1 MNRFLAT
8 LSVLLFSTLSVV
20 LLVDSSVSAS
30 HSYTPPLLTQDLF
43 LQLRGKTEEEKVT
56 TTLVT
61 KLINQYDKIQGSSS
75 SNYLDK
81 EVFHSEINRALKD
94 GAWGK
99 FQHNYKDLTRNYTYK
114 TGVFVYQLSRDC
126 DNKIFA
132 INNSA
137 YRPTSDTYQI
147 VAGKREPDCAFRM
160 VYIMA
165 ESGSIVPQ
173 GKTYYYSAGYQ
184 VDLSYN
190 SITQLSESSFS
201 ILLLNME
208 YTFLNNDVANSFGEV
223 PKQFDNKLQVK
234 FPLRIFSVANKSQG
248 SAEVN
253 AFLDTEIFDKFNP
266 GVPYPSMY
274 SVQLF
279 NSKKEE
285 LPGTPTLDGASVN
298 KWQNVPYGEYRVLF
312 VGYYTGDN
320 FDRYVGKPSVVDIRV
335 TEDGFHYLYD
345 PNKEKFCFF
354 KNGISSADVTLT
366 TVDPNT
372 GSWLSPG
379 SAPTRCIDQ
388 DPWDK
393 DLHSEISASYNLEEI
408 PPCNTLDL
416 ACHITR
422 AISTITGWI
431 SQFFMWLFVPNSDFV
446 SNNFKSFLN
455 NLQNSLGFL
464 WTPVSMIQ
472 AVYTG
477 IIDNKIS
484 GDTCALPQM
493 TLFGSSSTIHLCAWR
508 YQFPQLWQHMQLAIQ
523 GGLAVSFVWALYRLL
538 MKFFSIHI
546 EDHDDDDDG
555 VTVETHADVS
565 RHNSKYVNRQRGG
578 MLK

>member
-1 MNRFLAT
+1 MNRFLAA
-8 LSVLLFSTLSVV
+8 LSVLLFSTLSVILFGTLSV
-20 LLVDSSVSAS
+20 NAQATTSDFNLTDKVIFQPRKGQEQDHTKDFYSWLRDQVPENGNGYSYTKQQFINSFDIAMASGTWGVVQTETKSAQYGDYKNFILFWTHKKHDDCSFEIYKTAQYNYSIRSTTNVTDSGCRFYSAS
-30 HSYTPPLLTQDLF
+30 YSIDGNFASYHKSQALNFQLSFQNEFNRGSLVFFTGDYTVHSSADGSVPIIPKHILN
-43 LQLRGKTEEEKVT
+43 KTE
-56 TTLVT
+56 
-61 KLINQYDKIQGSSS
+61 
-75 SNYLDK
+75 
-81 EVFHSEINRALKD
+81 
-94 GAWGK
+94 
-99 FQHNYKDLTRNYTYK
+99 
-114 TGVFVYQLSRDC
+114 
-126 DNKIFA
+126 
-132 INNSA
+132 
-137 YRPTSDTYQI
+137 
-147 VAGKREPDCAFRM
+147 
-160 VYIMA
+160 
-165 ESGSIVPQ
+165 
-173 GKTYYYSAGYQ
+173 
-184 VDLSYN
+184 
-190 SITQLSESSFS
+190 
-201 ILLLNME
+201 
-208 YTFLNNDVANSFGEV
+208 
-223 PKQFDNKLQVK
+223 VK
-234 FPLRIFSVANKSQG
+234 FPLRIFSVANKHQG

-253 AFLDTEIFDKFNP
+253 AFLDTELFDKFNP

-285 LPGTPTLDGASVN
+285 LPGIPTLDGTSVN
-298 KWQNVPYGEYRVLF
+298 KWPNVPYGEYRVLF

-345 PNKEKFCFF
+345 PNKDKFCFF
-354 KNGISSADVTLT
+354 KNGISSADTTLT

-393 DLHSEISASYNLEEI
+393 DLHSEISAGYNLEEI

-416 ACHITR
+416 ACHISR

-464 WTPVSMIQ
+464 WTPVSVIQ

-493 TLFGSSSTIHLCAWR
+493 TLFGATSTIHLCAWR

-523 GGLAVSFVWALYRLL
+523 GGLAVSFVWVLYRLL

-555 VTVETHADVS
+555 ITIETHADVS
-565 RHNSKYVNRQRGG
+565 RYNSKYVNRQRGG
-578 MLK
+578 MPK